1 MNEGYRFFLIILI
14 SAVSLG
20 LIYYFTNKDR
30 KLALGVD
37 VSVEGGHR
45 RPKMHQENF
54 TQDSPYEQRMP
65 YVPEKENDDPAL
77 QQLRDTSC
85 YPKNTLAPEELLPK
99 SDATLWSE
107 SNPSAGALKDRNFL
121 QSGNM
126 IGINTVGST
135 LRNAN
140 LQLRSEPPNPQVQV
154 SPWMQTTILPD
165 LGRKPLEVG
174 GCA

>member
-1 MNEGYRFFLIILI
+1 MTEGYRFFLIILI
-14 SAVSLG
+14 AAVSLG

-30 KLALGVD
+30 RLAVGLD
-37 VSVEGGHR
+37 VSVEGGEA
-45 RPKMHQENF
+45 KQEMQQENF
-54 TQDSPYEQRMP
+54 EQQHMNDMQMQMQ
-65 YVPEKENDDPAL
+65 NDDPAL
-77 QQLRDTSC
+77 KQLKETAC
-85 YPKNTLAPEELLPK
+85 NPQNTLAPEELLPK
-99 SDATLWSE
+99 SDATMWSE
-107 SNPSAGALKDRNFL
+107 SNPSAGALKERNFL

-140 LQLRSEPPNPQVQV
+140 LQLRSEPANPQVQV

-165 LGRKPLEVG
+165 LGRKPLEIG